1 MPDAIPDKTVL
12 ITGATGY
19 IGRRL
24 KHRLL
29 QTAAFNIRTF
39 CAQ

>member
-1 MPDAIPDKTVL
+1 MNQTRVL

-24 KHRLL
+24 KNKLL
-29 QTAAFNIRTF
+29 QDPELQIRVF
-39 CAQ
+39 VRNAD